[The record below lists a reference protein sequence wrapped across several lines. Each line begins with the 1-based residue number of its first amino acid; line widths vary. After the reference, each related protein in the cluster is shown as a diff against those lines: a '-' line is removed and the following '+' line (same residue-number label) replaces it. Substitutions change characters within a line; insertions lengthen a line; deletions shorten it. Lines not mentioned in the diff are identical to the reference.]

1 MEKNMSIHQA
11 LSEVKTYDD
20 RIARGISA
28 SFVIANRKNN
38 AKIGSE
44 TIEEIKN
51 KMRGNLDSVKALI
64 ENKKIIKS
72 AIVKSNNSTT
82 VVIGGK
88 SYSVAEAIERKNMTL
103 LEDSF
108 LRSITDQYNRMKG
121 QVDKNNDALPEKLE
135 NYLKS
140 TLADKT
146 KADSAVVDALT
157 KQFNDNNEYELI
169 DPNKLCDLIDTMYK
183 EISDFKTEVDYKLS
197 ESNATTII
205 AVNLVD

>member
-1 MEKNMSIHQA
+1 MEKKMSVHQA

-20 RIARGISA
+20 RINRGIS
-28 SFVIANRKNN
+28 SQFVVANRKNN

-44 TIEEIKN
+44 TVEEVKE
-51 KMRGNLDSVKALI
+51 KLKGNLMSVKALI

-72 AIVKSNNSTT
+72 AIVKSNNTTT
-82 VVIGGK
+82 VKVGGK
-88 SYSVAEAIERKNMTL
+88 DYFVAEAIERKNMVVLEENL
-103 LEDSF
+103 LH
-108 LRSITDQYNRMKG
+108 SIADQYNRVKG

-140 TLADKT
+140 ALTDKT
-146 KADSAVVDALT
+146 KVDETVVKVLT
-157 KQFNDNNEYELI
+157 DKFMGDNEYEMI
-169 DPNKLCDLIDTMYK
+169 DPNKINLLIDVMYK

-205 AVNLVD
+205 TVNLVD

>member
-20 RIARGISA
+20 RITRGISA
-28 SFVIANRKNN
+28 SFVTANRKNN
-38 AKIGSE
+38 TKIGSD
-44 TIEEIKN
+44 TIDKVKA
-51 KMRGNLDSVKALI
+51 KMSGNLDSVKALI

-72 AIVKSNNSTT
+72 AIVKSNNSTM
-82 VVIGGK
+82 VSIGGK
-88 SYSVAEAIERKNMTL
+88 SYSVAEAIERKNMIL
-103 LEDSF
+103 LEESL
-108 LRSITDQYNRMKG
+108 LRSITDQYNKAKG

-146 KADSAVVDALT
+146 KADSVVVETLT
-157 KQFNDNNEYELI
+157 KQFMDNNMYELV
-169 DPNKLCDLIDTMYK
+169 DPNKLNDLIDTMYK

-197 ESNATTII
+197 ESNATTVIT
-205 AVNLVD
+205 VNLVD